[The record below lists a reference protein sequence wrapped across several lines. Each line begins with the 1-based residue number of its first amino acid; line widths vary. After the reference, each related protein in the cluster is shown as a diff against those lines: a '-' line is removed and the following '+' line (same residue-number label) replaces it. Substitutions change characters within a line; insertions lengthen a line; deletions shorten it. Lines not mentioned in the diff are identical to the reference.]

1 MEMLIDLNCDEF
13 ILLQVVQQ
21 KHNQRRGR
29 GVVKERG
36 TKNPNYYHYCFGFL
50 FRFVYPALLYQ
61 KKTLGLALTILM
73 TFSMMLLL
81 HDAVHFAA
89 PACHQRHTGIL
100 QS

>member
-1 MEMLIDLNCDEF
+1 MDMLIDLNYDEF
-13 ILLQVVQQ
+13 IILQVVQQ

-36 TKNPNYYHYCFGFL
+36 TKNPNYYYYCFGFL
-50 FRFVYPALLYQ
+50 FSSALPE
-61 KKTLGLALTILM
+61 KKALGLALTILM

-81 HDAVHFAA
+81 HDAVHFAVL
-89 PACHQRHTGIL
+89 ACHQRPAGIL